1 MPVNPEDRTT
11 VALGAGLIRAVRE
24 RAEAEGRGFSA
35 VVADAVNAYLARQT
49 ATPAPEAIRAAVR
62 AADDD
67 PNAHHAMRP
76 STGGKS
82 VLATGAGPAAPAG
95 LEAEMRAMLGVLRE
109 LVPDVRRVVENHDE
123 AMDTLDQLA
132 AEIGR
137 RQGAALALEEAAAIA
152 DGRATGR

>member
-1 MPVNPEDRTT
+1 MPVNSEDRTT

-62 AADDD
+62 AADD
-67 PNAHHAMRP
+67 PNAHHAIRP

-123 AMDTLDQLA
+123 AMDTLDQVA

-137 RQGAALALEEAAAIA
+137 RQGAALALEEVAAIA